1 MVKVL
6 LWLLLAVVCWPL
18 AIVVLVLYPVLW
30 LLALPFRIAGWAI
43 GGSLLLVKE
52 LLFLPARCVAGRS
65 ERIA

>member
-18 AIVVLVLYPVLW
+18 AIVVLVLYPVFW

-52 LLFLPARCVAGRS
+52 LLFLPARCVGSLARG
-65 ERIA
+65 